1 MPVAL
6 PQRRLPVPQ
15 VPGQRHGVLVAVPQL
30 PEQHQPRVWDAP
42 DRELPVPVMRLLDEW
57 LFLKI
62 PELVVVPSGC
72 LAE

>member
-15 VPGQRHGVLVAVPQL
+15 VPGRRHEVLEALLQL
-30 PEQHQPRVWDAP
+30 PEPRQPHGWDAP
-42 DRELPVPVMRLLDEW
+42 DREFPVPGTQLLDEW

-62 PELVVVPSGC
+62 PGLVVVPSGC
-72 LAE
+72 LAG